1 MTKGKVP
8 QDLIVINIYLPNNI
22 ASKYIKQEKT
32 IELQGEIVE
41 STILVGN
48 LNFKINDLNKII
60 VKLN

>member
-22 ASKYIKQEKT
+22 ASKYIKQEKPR
-32 IELQGEIVE
+32 ELQGEIVE

>member
-22 ASKYIKQEKT
+22 ASKYIKQEKP

>member
-48 LNFKINDLNKII
+48 LNFKINNLNKII